1 MRTQFLATTAISFAL
16 ATAAFAQSPNTTTN
30 PNDKPAAQSQP
41 QTKQSAP
48 SSSTSSHSSTSQS
61 STPNSSAQNSATGT
75 GSSSTATSNN
85 AASSDSHTP
94 NTNSTSTSQAPA
106 KSGTASQAQKSDSNG
121 ASSNSST
128 QHSANPPAS
137 NSNQAQ
143 QAPSSSN
150 TGTAQQ
156 GSTAQQSN
164 SASSTT
170 SSSTNI
176 NANVN
181 INDQQRTRISQSLA
195 RTDVRP
201 LTNVNFSLS
210 VGTVI
215 PHDVHLATLPADV
228 VEIVPQYRGYSFVVV
243 RDEIVIVEPSSHKI
257 VTTLPYRGGGTASAT
272 THKKVSFSER
282 DREVIRKHAKAR
294 VEQRT
299 TTGSTARTELRVGE
313 RVPETV
319 EIEAFPEEVY
329 REAPELREYRYIR
342 RESHTFVVDPA
353 ERTVIEEID

>member
-1 MRTQFLATTAISFAL
+1 MRTRFLATTAISFAL
-16 ATAAFAQSPNTTTN
+16 ATAAFAQSPNTATN
-30 PNDKPAAQSQP
+30 PNDKPAAESQP

-75 GSSSTATSNN
+75 GSASSNN
-85 AASSDSHTP
+85 AASSDSRTP

-128 QHSANPPAS
+128 QNSANPPAS

-143 QAPSSSN
+143 QAPSHSN

-156 GSTAQQSN
+156 GGTAQQSN
-164 SASSTT
+164 SASSST
-170 SSSTNI
+170 SSSTNV

-181 INDQQRTRISQSLA
+181 INDQQRTRISQSVA

-201 LTNVNFSLS
+201 LTNVNFSVS

-299 TTGSTARTELRVGE
+299 TGSAARTELRVGE

-353 ERTVIEEID
+353 ERTVIEDID